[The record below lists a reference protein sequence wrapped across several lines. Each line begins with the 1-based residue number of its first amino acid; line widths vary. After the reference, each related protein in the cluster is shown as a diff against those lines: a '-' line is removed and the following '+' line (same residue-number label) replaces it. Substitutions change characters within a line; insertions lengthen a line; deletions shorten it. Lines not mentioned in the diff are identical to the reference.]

1 MKISKILIL
10 VILTQCSFFFIADLK
25 AQTYVKVMLDQ
36 PEKLQVVASELYY
49 ETENSFVLG
58 ESVIVEG
65 GTVPYFFSWFQDNL
79 LIGDELIMEISKP
92 VSFNHLELAVKDAE
106 NCSETISTDITDVEQ
121 TISENTVLVYPNPAS
136 NYLIINPND
145 LNFELDVLV
154 FDNKGNNVI
163 NKKIAGKTVLNINLK
178 QGIYL
183 MKLENKTTGFLELT
197 KFIIL

>member
-65 GTVPYFFSWFQDNL
+65 GTVPYFYSWFQDNL

-121 TISENTVLVYPNPAS
+121 AISENTVLVYPNPTS